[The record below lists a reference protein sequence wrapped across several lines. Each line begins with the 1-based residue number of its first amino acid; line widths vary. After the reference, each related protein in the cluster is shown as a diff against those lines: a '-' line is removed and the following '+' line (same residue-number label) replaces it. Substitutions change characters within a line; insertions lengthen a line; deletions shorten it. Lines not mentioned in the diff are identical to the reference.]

1 MPVIEQI
8 KERIELVDLVA
19 EHVTLIPSGRNL
31 KAPCPFHSERTP
43 SFFVFPE
50 HQTWRCFGACAEGGD
65 IFSFLM
71 KHQGIEFPE
80 AIKTLA
86 RRAGLTVPSRKNEER
101 KNPIFHANEVAAQ
114 FYQDILSDSQLGREA
129 RVYLSDRGL
138 DAHTIQQFR
147 LGLSPNNETMLKNHL
162 ANLGYDE
169 ALLAKAGLIS
179 QTQARGTRD
188 AFRGR
193 LMFPIRDQQGR
204 VVGFGAR
211 TLNNGTPKYLN
222 TARTEIFDK
231 GSLLYAIEEAATPIS
246 EEGSGIIVE
255 GYMDALLAHQH
266 GFRNVVASMGTSLTQ
281 QQVVTLRRLA
291 DRFVLALD
299 PDTAGQEAT
308 LRSLETSWKVLQP
321 NWSARREPP
330 TNDNGTQMLELKMAI
345 LPEGSDP
352 AELIRKDAELWLH
365 TVSTAPSL
373 LEFLFMMLPSRYDLT
388 TPRGRMHLAER
399 LGPLILNHTVPGQ
412 QDKFLTQLE
421 SLVGISRNDLASV
434 LGTNRQGML
443 NLPMT
448 RPRSGSV
455 ANQGY
460 IAPFLHALHDPL
472 EEYTIAL
479 LLQYPRLA
487 DHVGQLNPSLFT
499 RAENKALFNTWAKC
513 DTIEQLKESID
524 EVLVEHLDN
533 LLALPLPSTELKQ
546 RTEAL
551 SQCIQRLE
559 EHMLRELKLQE
570 GVLLTELEERDFDQA
585 SLERALERNRR
596 LRQLHLQ
603 RSRQT
608 GY

>member
-1 MPVIEQI
+1 
-8 KERIELVDLVA
+8 
-19 EHVTLIPSGRNL
+19 
-31 KAPCPFHSERTP
+31 
-43 SFFVFPE
+43 
-50 HQTWRCFGACAEGGD
+50 
-65 IFSFLM
+65 
-71 KHQGIEFPE
+71 
-80 AIKTLA
+80 
-86 RRAGLTVPSRKNEER
+86 
-101 KNPIFHANEVAAQ
+101 
-114 FYQDILSDSQLGREA
+114 
-129 RVYLSDRGL
+129 
-138 DAHTIQQFR
+138 
-147 LGLSPNNETMLKNHL
+147 
-162 ANLGYDE
+162 
-169 ALLAKAGLIS
+169 
-179 QTQARGTRD
+179 
-188 AFRGR
+188 
-193 LMFPIRDQQGR
+193 
-204 VVGFGAR
+204 
-211 TLNNGTPKYLN
+211 
-222 TARTEIFDK
+222 
-231 GSLLYAIEEAATPIS
+231 
-246 EEGSGIIVE
+246 
-255 GYMDALLAHQH
+255 MDALLAHQH

-299 PDTAGQEAT
+299 PDTAGREAT

-321 NWSARREPP
+321 NLPAGRGRP
-330 TNDNGTQMLELKMAI
+330 TNDSGTQMLELKMAI

-352 AELIRKDAELWLH
+352 AELIRKDAELWVK

-388 TPRGRMHLAER
+388 TPGGRMHLAER

-421 SLVGISRNDLASV
+421 SLVGINRNDLGSV
-434 LGTNRQGML
+434 LGINRQGML

-448 RPRSGSV
+448 HPRSNSGT
-455 ANQGY
+455 NQGY
-460 IAPFLHALHDPL
+460 IAPFVHALHDPL

-479 LLQYPRLA
+479 LLQDPRLS
-487 DHVGQLNPSLFT
+487 DHVEQLNLSLFT

-513 DTIEQLKESID
+513 DTIEELKKTID

-533 LLALPLPSTELKQ
+533 LLALPLPSTDLKQ

-585 SLERALERNRR
+585 SMERALERNRR